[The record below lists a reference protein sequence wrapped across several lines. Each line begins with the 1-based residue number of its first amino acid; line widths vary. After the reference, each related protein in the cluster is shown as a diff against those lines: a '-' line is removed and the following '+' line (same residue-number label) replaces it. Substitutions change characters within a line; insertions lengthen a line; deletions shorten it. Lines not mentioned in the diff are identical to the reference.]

1 MRWCH
6 HKRKNEVKNLPG
18 TMPGSHQMIVEG
30 SNMKGMLRDNYINFV
45 LFLLR
50 FWFTLLAMVA
60 VANRVDEIMYSPETN
75 P

>member
-1 MRWCH
+1 
-6 HKRKNEVKNLPG
+6 
-18 TMPGSHQMIVEG
+18 MIVEG
-30 SNMKGMLRDNYINFV
+30 SNMKGILRDNYIILA

-60 VANRVDEIMYSPETN
+60 VANRVDEIMYSPETK